1 MKLSVVVP
9 AFNERATVAA
19 IVERVLRVDH
29 PKEILL
35 VDDGSTDG
43 TREVFAEL
51 AEAHP
56 ETVRYS
62 VHAENLGKGA
72 AVRTALAM
80 ATGDVVVIQDADAE
94 YHPEDYPAALR
105 LIEGGWAD
113 AVYGSRFLGPHRVFM
128 LWHYV
133 GNRVLTAIAN
143 LLTSGIL
150 TDMETGFKVVRTAA
164 LRDLDLRSSAFDF
177 EVEVTLKLFRRG
189 YRVYEIPI
197 TYTGRGYDEG
207 KKITWRD
214 GCRAL
219 WALGKWGL
227 LARRRP

>member
-1 MKLSVVVP
+1 LSEPDGPRVSIVVP
-9 AFNERATVAA
+9 VFNEERSLPQLVAEIERAMALPWSY
-19 IVERVLRVDH
+19 EL
-29 PKEILL
+29 LL

-43 TREVFAEL
+43 TREVLAGL

-56 ETVRYS
+56 ETVRYC
-62 VHAENLGKGA
+62 VHPANLGKGA

-105 LIEGGWAD
+105 LIEGGWAE

-143 LLTSGIL
+143 VLTSGIL
-150 TDMETGFKVVRTAA
+150 TDMETGFKVIRTAA
-164 LRDLDLRSSAFDF
+164 LRDLDLQSSSSGTSAPTRAGARSGS
-177 EVEVTLKLFRRG
+177 
-189 YRVYEIPI
+189 PC
-197 TYTGRGYDEG
+197 
-207 KKITWRD
+207 
-214 GCRAL
+214 CRCTPSGWTASRTSREP
-219 WALGKWGL
+219 WPDAIS
-227 LARRRP
+227 R